1 MPSQSD
7 IQRAELEL
15 VRFLRKEWGEA
26 RKLGY
31 PTMSA
36 FAKDI
41 ARGTLAPA
49 SQEAPDPVQDA
60 VGRFY
65 GGLRLQEK
73 RVLWE
78 RYICERRGKRAAD
91 RVGLDR
97 RSCSRIV
104 KRTLTRLSDYLVR
117 YT

>member
-7 IQRAELEL
+7 LLRAEVEL
-15 VRFLRKEWGEA
+15 IRFLRKEWAEA
-26 RKLGY
+26 RRLGY
-31 PTMSA
+31 PPMSA

-49 SQEAPDPVQDA
+49 AQEAPDPVQDA

-65 GGLRLQEK
+65 GRLRIIEK
-73 RVLWE
+73 RVLWQ
-78 RYICERRGKRAAD
+78 RYIGGLRGQAAAD
-91 RVGLDR
+91 RTGITR
-97 RSCSRIV
+97 QSFARIIR
-104 KRTLTRLSDYLVR
+104 RTLSRLSDYLVK

>member
-7 IQRAELEL
+7 ISRAEAEL
-15 VRFLRKEWGEA
+15 IRFLRKEWAEA
-26 RKLGY
+26 RRLGY
-31 PTMSA
+31 PPMSA

-49 SQEAPDPVQDA
+49 AQEAPDPIRDA

-65 GGLRLQEK
+65 GRLRLIEK

-78 RYICERRGKRAAD
+78 RYMFGRVGKGGAE
-91 RVGLDR
+91 RVGLH
-97 RSCSRIV
+97 RSNYT
-104 KRTLTRLSDYLVR
+104 RTANRLIRRLSDYLVKHA
-117 YT
+117 